1 MKISLAFTTYNSYTY
16 ILKQLE
22 RDFFT
27 MSGGLID
34 EIVIQDDFTEDYNLL
49 KPYECENIKIYQNEK
64 NLSPLLS
71 RVNLVRNCK
80 NDWVLLMDSD
90 NFLEK
95 NCFDK
100 IKELD
105 LDSEVTYC
113 PDFARPNFGFK
124 VFSNVL
130 MDMEFV
136 KPKIPNLDMQIFLNT
151 GNFLIN
157 RENYLNVSKKID
169 ESFAYWAVDV
179 IYFNYLWLSSG
190 YKLFCIKDYE
200 YDHTLRGDS
209 YWARIGEKSKDKLA
223 EVNELYN
230 KFEL

>member
-1 MKISLAFTTYNSYTY
+1 MKISLAFTTYNSYSY
-16 ILKQLE
+16 IMKQLD

-27 MSGGLID
+27 MSEGLID
-34 EIVIQDDFTEDYNLL
+34 EIVIQDDCSEDYDLL
-49 KPYECENIKIYQNEK
+49 KPHESENIRLFKNEK

-71 RVNLVRNCK
+71 RVNLVNNCK

-100 IKELD
+100 IKELELND
-105 LDSEVTYC
+105 EVTYC

-157 RENYLNVSKKID
+157 RNNYLKVAEKID
-169 ESFAYWAVDV
+169 ESFAHWAVDV

-209 YWARIGEKSKDKLA
+209 YWARIGEKSKHKLA

-230 KFEL
+230 KF

>member
-1 MKISLAFTTYNSYTY
+1 M
-16 ILKQLE
+16 KQLD

-27 MSGGLID
+27 MSEGLID
-34 EIVIQDDFTEDYNLL
+34 EIVIQDDCSEDYDLL
-49 KPYECENIKIYQNEK
+49 KPHESENIRLFKNEK

-71 RVNLVRNCK
+71 RVNLVNNCK

-100 IKELD
+100 IKELELND
-105 LDSEVTYC
+105 EVTYC

-157 RENYLNVSKKID
+157 RNNYLKVAEKID
-169 ESFAYWAVDV
+169 ESFAHWAVDV

-209 YWARIGEKSKDKLA
+209 YWARIGEKSKHKLA

-230 KFEL
+230 KF

>member
-1 MKISLAFTTYNSYTY
+1 MKISLAFTTYNSYSY
-16 ILKQLE
+16 IVKQLE

-34 EIVIQDDFTEDYNLL
+34 EIIIQDDFSEDYDLL
-49 KPYECENIKIYQNEK
+49 KPHQTENVKVFRNEK

-100 IKELD
+100 IKELE
-105 LDSEVTYC
+105 LDSETTYC

-157 RENYLNVSKKID
+157 RDNYLKVSEKID
-169 ESFAYWAVDV
+169 ETFAYWAVDV

-209 YWARIGEKSKDKLA
+209 YWARIGEKSKYKLA

-230 KFEL
+230 KFEV

>member
-1 MKISLAFTTYNSYTY
+1 MKISLAFTTYNSYSY
-16 ILKQLE
+16 IVKQLE

-34 EIVIQDDFTEDYNLL
+34 EIIIQDDFSEDYDLL
-49 KPYECENIKIYQNEK
+49 KPHETENVKVFRNEK

-100 IKELD
+100 IKELE
-105 LDSEVTYC
+105 LDSETTYC

-157 RENYLNVSKKID
+157 RDNYLKVSEKID
-169 ESFAYWAVDV
+169 ETFAYWAVDV

-209 YWARIGEKSKDKLA
+209 YWARIGEKSKYKLA

-230 KFEL
+230 KIEV

>member
-1 MKISLAFTTYNSYTY
+1 MKISLAFTTYNSYNY

-34 EIVIQDDFTEDYNLL
+34 EIVIQDDCSEDYDLL
-49 KPYECENIKIYQNEK
+49 KPHESENVRLFKNEK

-71 RVNLVRNCK
+71 RVNLVKNCK

-100 IKELD
+100 IKELELND
-105 LDSEVTYC
+105 ETTYC

-157 RENYLNVSKKID
+157 RNNYLKVSEKID

-209 YWARIGEKSKDKLA
+209 YWARIGEKSKHKLA

-230 KFEL
+230 KF

>member
-1 MKISLAFTTYNSYTY
+1 MKISLAFTTYNSYSY
-16 ILKQLE
+16 IMKQLD

-27 MSGGLID
+27 MSEGLID
-34 EIVIQDDFTEDYNLL
+34 EIVIQDDCSEDYDLL
-49 KPYECENIKIYQNEK
+49 KPHECENIRLFKNEK

-71 RVNLVRNCK
+71 RVNLVNNCK

-100 IKELD
+100 IKELELND
-105 LDSEVTYC
+105 EVTYC

-157 RENYLNVSKKID
+157 RNNYLKVAEKID
-169 ESFAYWAVDV
+169 ESFAHWAVDV

-209 YWARIGEKSKDKLA
+209 YWARIGEKSKHKLA

-230 KFEL
+230 KF